1 MVLYPHL
8 AKYNCGLADLF
19 QDKSCRLSIVHAD
32 ERPWS
37 APWMCF
43 CKTTRTASITLNS
56 NAPARSCSFIMFHIF
71 FTPRCIQTVTARWP
85 TRLHRNFCL
94 MQHWCVYSKEGDEF
108 EEEDEAVWNETIQWM
123 STGKDTETA
132 WNSNMQHCR
141 VFPTIASKKWNVP
154 PNKRFVTT
162 TE

>member
-1 MVLYPHL
+1 MIMVIVRIDD
-8 AKYNCGLADLF
+8 ADGAADAGF
-19 QDKSCRLSIVHAD
+19 AD
-32 ERPWS
+32 E
-37 APWMCF
+37 
-43 CKTTRTASITLNS
+43 
-56 NAPARSCSFIMFHIF
+56 
-71 FTPRCIQTVTARWP
+71 
-85 TRLHRNFCL
+85 
-94 MQHWCVYSKEGDEF
+94 DEF